1 MTDLLSC
8 VRVGVSEVVNTINQ
22 YLIKSSN
29 KQATPQ
35 AALTITSS
43 NSLTSLSEPT
53 SYTFP
58 NHPFSLG
65 CGRHISRC
73 RELPILFEEQDSL
86 VGILTPLNN
95 AIGFMCFEDAGKE
108 LIHQT
113 THIMTFP
120 HHDDCIPI
128 TIVRHNTKHYVVCI
142 DSSMR
147 VISCLINLNFDNIT
161 QSYLQCASLGS
172 FPPSVDFSE
181 ISNFVYVGGD
191 LFIFAVQNIVYEY
204 YPDRLS
210 LASVSGCTLPHLAHN
225 VRLVYNDIDTVLM
238 YYNTNEGADIVVV
251 FNLANEC
258 WDRFFTDVELQ
269 YSCFNGFNV
278 FVYPSD
284 SAILYEMHEPTE
296 NALQIDITGTN
307 FTTGLC
313 FGNAFIYVDRLKGTF
328 LLNITS
334 GNNTLISD
342 SICLRGYCWTP
353 VLYQE
358 MYLILQEGGYLVV
371 RNIEDNYK
379 PVINVS
385 YSNTHLIGFLTGR
398 PYEEEI
404 DVKVMGVN
412 DKENVMLILVWI
424 VSGIIIFIVLVT
436 LAAGSILTIWGVKY
450 R

>member
-8 VRVGVSEVVNTINQ
+8 VGVSEMVNTINQ
-22 YLIKSSN
+22 YLIRASN
-29 KQATPQ
+29 NQATPQ
-35 AALTITSS
+35 AALTIASS
-43 NSLTSLSEPT
+43 NPITSQSEPT
-53 SYTFP
+53 SYTFL
-58 NHPFSLG
+58 NHTLSLG
-65 CGRHISRC
+65 YGRHISRC

-108 LIHQT
+108 LVHQT
-113 THIMTFP
+113 THIMIFP

-128 TIVRHNTKHYVVCI
+128 TIVRHKTKHYVVCI

-161 QSYLQCASLGS
+161 RSYLQCASLGS

-251 FNLANEC
+251 FDLANEC
-258 WDRFFTDVELQ
+258 SIIYFIDLELQ

-307 FTTGLC
+307 FTTGFC
-313 FGNAFIYVDRLKGTF
+313 FGNASHSYFIYVDWLKGTL
-328 LLNITS
+328 LLNIAS

-342 SICLRGYCWTP
+342 DVCLREYCWTP

-358 MYLILQEGGYLVV
+358 MYLVLQEGGYLVV

-385 YSNTHLIGFLTGR
+385 NGNTYLIGFLTGT
-398 PYEEEI
+398 PYEKEI
-404 DVKVMGVN
+404 DVHVGNGSGYENIYLGIVGGVFA
-412 DKENVMLILVWI
+412 LVI
-424 VSGIIIFIVLVT
+424 
-436 LAAGSILTIWGVKY
+436 LAAGFTLAMWKVAKTISG
-450 R
+450 